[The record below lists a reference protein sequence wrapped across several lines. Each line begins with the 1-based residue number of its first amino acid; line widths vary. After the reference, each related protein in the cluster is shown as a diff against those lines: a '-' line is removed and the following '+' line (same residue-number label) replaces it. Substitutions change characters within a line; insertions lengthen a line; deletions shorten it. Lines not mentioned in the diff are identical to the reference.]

1 MKNLQTYEQFL
12 ITEKKWE
19 KAVKSSHLV
28 SMEYDSKTEILE
40 IEFHDGSVYQYKS
53 VPKDV
58 WRELSLEKNLLQK
71 IGSGIAKGAQKL
83 FGKDAVDEGTF
94 GTRFWSMI
102 RRGGYEYTKIK

>member
-1 MKNLQTYEQFL
+1 MKNLPTYEEYL

-19 KAVKSSHLV
+19 KEVKSSHLV
-28 SMEYDSKTEILE
+28 SMQYDSDTEILE
-40 IEFHDGSVYQYKS
+40 IEFHDGSVYKYNK
-53 VPKDV
+53 VPKSV

-71 IGSGIAKGAQKL
+71 IGSGISKGAKKL
-83 FGKDAVDEGTF
+83 FGKDMVDEGTF